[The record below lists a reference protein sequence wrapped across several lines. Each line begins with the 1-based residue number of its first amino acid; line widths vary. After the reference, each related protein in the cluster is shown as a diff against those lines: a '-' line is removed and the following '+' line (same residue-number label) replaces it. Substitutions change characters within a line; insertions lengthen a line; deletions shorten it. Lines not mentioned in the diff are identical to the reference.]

1 MCLAVMM
8 NWSQAGIQ
16 IERLNEGVS
25 MGKWERDLLT
35 QCTVASLSQWIMMLV
50 ADHSLPQ
57 RKGCDDYGIE
67 LE

>member
-16 IERLNEGVS
+16 IKRFNKGVS

-50 ADHSLPQ
+50 ADHSLPPG
-57 RKGCDDYGIE
+57 KAAMTVG
-67 LE
+67 

>member
-16 IERLNEGVS
+16 IERFNKGVS

-35 QCTVASLSQWIMMLV
+35 
-50 ADHSLPQ
+50 
-57 RKGCDDYGIE
+57 
-67 LE
+67 

>member
-16 IERLNEGVS
+16 IKRLNKGVS
-25 MGKWERDLLT
+25 MGKWERDLLA

-50 ADHSLPQ
+50 ADHSLPHG
-57 RKGCDDYGIE
+57 KAAMTMG
-67 LE
+67 